1 MAEKAAGRFRSAD
14 PEDCQKGIEQVGVG
28 TGFRA
33 DSARHQS
40 NTRAG
45 MIRFLQQFST
55 GEGDYTQ
62 SRKAWVDQTSMA
74 DLGAF
79 VDLANAE
86 NKHGKA
92 KKKQS

>member
-1 MAEKAAGRFRSAD
+1 MTQTLDEIRRHGLEALRSRL
-14 PEDCQKGIEQVGVG
+14 G
-28 TGFRA
+28 
-33 DSARHQS
+33 
-40 NTRAG
+40 RAG

-74 DLGAF
+74 DLGALA
-79 VDLANAE
+79 DLANAG
-86 NKHGKA
+86 NKRGKA

>member
-1 MAEKAAGRFRSAD
+1 MTQTLDEIRRHGLEALRSRL
-14 PEDCQKGIEQVGVG
+14 G
-28 TGFRA
+28 
-33 DSARHQS
+33 
-40 NTRAG
+40 RAG

-79 VDLANAE
+79 VDELYFSAINFSAE
-86 NKHGKA
+86 CIPAFNLQPACECDHRE
-92 KKKQS
+92 

>member
-1 MAEKAAGRFRSAD
+1 MTQTLDEIRRHGLEALRSRL
-14 PEDCQKGIEQVGVG
+14 G
-28 TGFRA
+28 
-33 DSARHQS
+33 
-40 NTRAG
+40 RAG

>member
-1 MAEKAAGRFRSAD
+1 
-14 PEDCQKGIEQVGVG
+14 
-28 TGFRA
+28 
-33 DSARHQS
+33 
-40 NTRAG
+40 